1 MNTIKEVITPKEAAQ
16 RLGRTQHTIEH
27 GLRTGELPFGTAF
40 RQASGRFVYI
50 IPREAFERFLR
61 GEIRAIPYAVGREEH
76 LYETIRPY
84 PSRR

>member
-27 GLRTGELPFGTAF
+27 GLRTGELPFGAVF
-40 RQASGRFVYI
+40 KQESGRYVYI

-61 GEIRAIPYAVGREEH
+61 GEIERKEGYS
-76 LYETIRPY
+76 L
-84 PSRR
+84 

>member
-1 MNTIKEVITPKEAAQ
+1 MNTIKEVITPQEAAK

-27 GLRTGELPFGTAF
+27 GIRTGELPFGTAF

-61 GEIRAIPYAVGREEH
+61 GEIRGIPYAESNAEKYR
-76 LYETIRPY
+76 
-84 PSRR
+84 

>member
-27 GLRTGELPFGTAF
+27 GLRTGELPFGSVF
-40 RQASGRFVYI
+40 KQPSGRYVYI

-61 GEIRAIPYAVGREEH
+61 GEIHQA
-76 LYETIRPY
+76 
-84 PSRR
+84 